1 MKTALIVLCSDK
13 RKQLKN
19 HRLLTMGSCV
29 RNGSKPPYSYVALI
43 ALAIRSSP
51 NMCSTLADIYR
62 FIENQ
67 YPYYRNS
74 NQGWRNSI
82 RHNLSMNECFV
93 RIASNKAGLTKKE
106 IYEINKGSVN
116 SGSYWTLHPDSL
128 SMFDDGGFLR
138 RRQRFRIHSSPTN
151 EMPHHTPFEMRAK
164 DGQNSLDRVINEQA
178 IAQPQG
184 LHFSISDYGV
194 VPYGEMP
201 LYSFYTSQL
210 TNSLRR
216 ELASH
221 LSY

>member
-1 MKTALIVLCSDK
+1 
-13 RKQLKN
+13 
-19 HRLLTMGSCV
+19 
-29 RNGSKPPYSYVALI
+29 
-43 ALAIRSSP
+43 
-51 NMCSTLADIYR
+51 
-62 FIENQ
+62 
-67 YPYYRNS
+67 
-74 NQGWRNSI
+74 
-82 RHNLSMNECFV
+82 
-93 RIASNKAGLTKKE
+93 
-106 IYEINKGSVN
+106 
-116 SGSYWTLHPDSL
+116 
-128 SMFDDGGFLR
+128 MFQD
-138 RRQRFRIHSSPTN
+138 
-151 EMPHHTPFEMRAK
+151 MRAK